1 MAASIRTIEL
11 SRAPTH
17 QPLTIRAPRL
27 LGRVA
32 FGLLL
37 VGLVAMAG
45 VSAVAV
51 LRDHVAPVLW
61 ETIGILSN
69 PAIISPAGT
78 LLH

>member
-11 SRAPTH
+11 NRAPTY
-17 QPLTIRAPRL
+17 QPPTIQVPRV

-37 VGLVAMAG
+37 VGLVALAG
-45 VSAVAV
+45 VSAAAA
-51 LRDHVAPVLW
+51 LRDHVGPVLR